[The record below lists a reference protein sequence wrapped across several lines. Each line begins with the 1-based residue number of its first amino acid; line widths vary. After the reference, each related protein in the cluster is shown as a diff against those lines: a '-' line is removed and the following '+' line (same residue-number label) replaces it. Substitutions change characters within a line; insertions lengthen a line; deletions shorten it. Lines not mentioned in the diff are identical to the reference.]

1 MSFDWTRHAIRR
13 FAPAA
18 AFVVASTLAGCASA
32 PQEPAA
38 DERYSPVSPSV
49 YAPAA
54 EPGTIYRSG
63 GLSLFMDLRAHDVG
77 DILTVRLIE
86 RTNAAKE
93 SSASSAKSTEVDT
106 GFPILGGRPV
116 TRNGTPIL
124 NNEISS
130 ERSFS
135 GQADA
140 SQSNRLD
147 GSVAVTVAERLP
159 NGNLLVRGEK
169 WITLNNGEELI
180 RFSGIVRPV
189 DIGPDNT
196 IPSTK
201 VADAKIVYSG
211 KGTLADASR
220 AGWLSRFFN
229 SPWFPL

>member
-1 MSFDWTRHAIRR
+1 MYRMMIITVLACSV
-13 FAPAA
+13 AA
-18 AFVVASTLAGCASA
+18 CASA
-32 PQEPAA
+32 PHQPLADARYAPTEPAA
-38 DERYSPVSPSV
+38 YWPT
-49 YAPAA
+49 AA
-54 EPGTIYRSG
+54 PGTIYRPG
-63 GLSLFMDLRAHDVG
+63 GLHLFMDLRAHDVG
-77 DILTVRLIE
+77 DILTVRLVE
-86 RTNAAKE
+86 RTNATKE
-93 SSASSAKSTEVDT
+93 SSASSAKSTDVDT
-106 GFPILGGRPV
+106 GFPIFGGRPI
-116 TRNGTPIL
+116 TSNGTPIL
-124 NNEISS
+124 NSEISA

-147 GSVAVTVAERLP
+147 GSVSVTVAERLR

-180 RFSGIVRPV
+180 RFEGLVRPV

-211 KGTLADASR
+211 KGMLADSSR
-220 AGWLSRFFN
+220 AGWLARFFN

>member
-1 MSFDWTRHAIRR
+1 MHRILI
-13 FAPAA
+13 AA
-18 AFVVASTLAGCASA
+18 AAVTALAGCASA
-32 PQEPAA
+32 PQAPAEDPRYAPTEPAA
-38 DERYSPVSPSV
+38 
-49 YAPAA
+49 YAPSAA
-54 EPGTIYRSG
+54 PGTIYRPG
-63 GLSLFMDLRAHDVG
+63 GLHLFMDLRAHDVG

-86 RTNAAKE
+86 RTNASKE

-106 GFPILGGRPV
+106 GFPIFGGRPI
-116 TRNGTPIL
+116 TWNGTPIL
-124 NNEISS
+124 NNEISA
-130 ERSFS
+130 ERSFN

-211 KGTLADASR
+211 KGTLADSSR

>member
-1 MSFDWTRHAIRR
+1 DLERERR
-13 FAPAA
+13 RGAGQHDRDAACVRDGIARDLDQRPDARARDEQPLMRPRRLFMHRILIAA
-18 AFVVASTLAGCASA
+18 AVAVLAGCASA
-32 PQEPAA
+32 PHEPAE
-38 DERYSPVSPSV
+38 DPRYEPASPAAR
-49 YAPAA
+49 APAA
-54 EPGTIYRSG
+54 APGTIYRGG
-63 GLSLFMDLRAHDVG
+63 GLHLFMDLRAHDVG
-77 DILTVRLIE
+77 DVLTVRLVE
-86 RTNAAKE
+86 RTNASKE

-106 GFPILGGRPV
+106 GFPIFGGRPV

-196 IPSTK
+196 I
-201 VADAKIVYSG
+201 
-211 KGTLADASR
+211 
-220 AGWLSRFFN
+220 
-229 SPWFPL
+229 